1 MRTFQE
7 FMVIVEGM
15 TMKDF
20 KANRRKLKRR
30 EASADAK
37 KRGHVGKE
45 WYNSGRT
52 YSPDEAKSGRA
63 KLDDAERSTRHRSS
77 VDPEAEDDNYSA
89 DKTKNPKKIRKQKA
103 MGELGEA
110 YDKDV
115 MGSSQIRR
123 TGEGGR
129 IGAERKKTTP
139 ERRRMKAVGGGKQ
152 EPVEYKDRSDI
163 GSQRQT
169 STRIQQPEQ
178 ERGSKEVAQTYAQ
191 KAKEERK
198 KAAQARIAA
207 KKGDEAPK
215 EEKPKTKEVSQQA
228 SKLLSKKKE
237 EKPVSPDY
245 KPSKASGMTRGERM
259 SQQRKGEAMLKDIM
273 KDQEFSRY
281 EKETGQKATGKAKTK
296 LLGRVAQR
304 MAN

>member
-1 MRTFQE
+1 MKTFQQ
-7 FMVIVEGM
+7 FI
-15 TMKDF
+15 
-20 KANRRKLKRR
+20 
-30 EASADAK
+30 
-37 KRGHVGKE
+37 
-45 WYNSGRT
+45 
-52 YSPDEAKSGRA
+52 
-63 KLDDAERSTRHRSS
+63 AE
-77 VDPEAEDDNYSA
+77 V
-89 DKTKNPKKIRKQKA
+89 
-103 MGELGEA
+103 

-152 EPVEYKDRSDI
+152 EPVEYKDRADI
-163 GSQRQT
+163 GTQRQA
-169 STRIQQPEQ
+169 STRVQQPEQ
-178 ERGSKEVAQTYAQ
+178 ERGSARERQLAA
-191 KAKEERK
+191 AKEERR

-207 KKGDEAPK
+207 RKGGESPT
-215 EEKPKTKEVSQQA
+215 EEKPKAKPKAKEVSQQA

-245 KPSKASGMTRGERM
+245 EAPVASGMTRSERM

-273 KDQEFSRY
+273 KDQEFSQY